1 MQTGRVDST
10 KNLPSVRDSVFQR
23 EWISVL
29 GRAARTG
36 RGAVGLGLVAFV
48 CLVAFVGPLFLP
60 HSPTAFVTAPFAHPS
75 HEFFLGGDVLGR
87 DAFTR
92 VLDGGRLLLIMA
104 VVATALGVSVGAIAG
119 TTAAYSS
126 GWPDGLIMRAV
137 DVILAFPQLV
147 FALMLVSILG
157 PKVWLIVLAVAI
169 SHIPPVARVVR
180 AAALDVSER
189 DFVKAV
195 EAFGVSRR
203 RVITK
208 ELLPNVSSVL
218 MVELGIRLTFSIL
231 TVAGLSFIGFGLQPP
246 TADWGL
252 MISENRIGI
261 VANPWVIVVPALLI
275 AALTIG
281 TNLFTDAVARVSLGV
296 GSVAVSQVEAA
307 DPVDEIIEERS
318 E

>member
-1 MQTGRVDST
+1 MHTPKTLPLPRSST
-10 KNLPSVRDSVFQR
+10 FQH
-23 EWISVL
+23 EWLSVL

-36 RGAVGLGLVAFV
+36 RGVVGLALVAFV
-48 CLVAFVGPLFLP
+48 VLVAFMGPLFLP
-60 HSPTAFVTAPFAHPS
+60 HSPTAFVTSPFAHPS
-75 HEFFLGGDVLGR
+75 RGFLIGGDVLGR

-92 VLDGGRLLLIMA
+92 VLDGGRLLLVMA
-104 VVATALGVSVGAIAG
+104 IVATALGVSLGAVAG
-119 TTAAYSS
+119 TTAAYLP

-137 DVILAFPQLV
+137 DIVLAFPQLV

-157 PKVWLIVLAVAI
+157 PKPWLIVLAVAI
-169 SHIPPVARVVR
+169 SHIPPVARVLR

-195 EAFGVSRR
+195 EAFGVSRWR
-203 RVITK
+203 IITQ

-218 MVELGIRLTFSIL
+218 MVEIGIRLTFSIL

-252 MISENRIGI
+252 MISENRIGV
-261 VANPWVIVVPALLI
+261 VADPWVIVVPALLI

-281 TNLFTDAVARVSLGV
+281 TNMFTDAIARVSLGV
-296 GSVAVSQVEAA
+296 GSVALSHVEAT
-307 DPVDEIIEERS
+307 DPIDELAKERS
-318 E
+318 A